1 MRAQKQ
7 VAVVTVALVAGLSL
21 TACQGGGS
29 SHSGSRHSGTGKSGH
44 SRTSTH
50 KTTTHRKSVRG
61 AAAGAGAGAGAV
73 GSSRSSGHNCTTSG
87 LGFSTSGGMGEGTL
101 IVNLKNTG
109 SVSCTSQGFPGV
121 DLAGKDGTVSA
132 TRSKLGTPH
141 VIVPSGQ
148 ETRFTLHFTPN
159 TGGGSGTTF
168 TRLVVTPPGETHS
181 TTLPVHLNVG
191 VFDSTTPTITVD
203 PVGTGK

>member
-61 AAAGAGAGAGAV
+61 AAAGAGAGAV

>member
-61 AAAGAGAGAGAV
+61 AAAGAGAGAV

-132 TRSKLGTPH
+132 TRSKFGTPH

>member
-61 AAAGAGAGAGAV
+61 AAAGAGAGAV

-191 VFDSTTPTITVD
+191 VFDSTTPTVTVD

>member
-1 MRAQKQ
+1 MRAHQQ
-7 VAVVTVALVAGLSL
+7 VAVVAVAVVAGLSL

-29 SHSGSRHSGTGKSGH
+29 SHSGSRHSGVGKSRH
-44 SRTSTH
+44 SRTAPH
-50 KTTTHRKSVRG
+50 KSSPHRKSVGG
-61 AAAGAGAGAGAV
+61 AAVGAGAGAA
-73 GSSRSSGHNCTTSG
+73 GSSRSSGHTCTTSG
-87 LGFSTSGGMGEGTL
+87 LDFSTSGGMGEGTL
-101 IVNLKNTG
+101 LVNLRNNG
-109 SVSCTSQGFPGV
+109 SVSCTLQGFPGV

-132 TRSKLGTPH
+132 ARSKLGTPH

-148 ETRFTLHFTPN
+148 ETRFTLHFPPN

-181 TTLPVHLNVG
+181 TTLPVDLNVG
-191 VFDSTTPTITVD
+191 VSAGTRPTITVD